1 MLHSVQSFFYF
12 SPKCLF
18 SVRLDSL
25 CLPRGRGRGLVCTRR
40 FSFREFYNFLLF
52 NFLIVIF
59 LEPFFFPTTFTYSN
73 DPHPY
78 PRPTTHDPRQ
88 RITPSPG
95 QPSRANK
102 PSLAIP
108 DQPSL
113 TSVWQVLIKPSR
125 EGPHQTQSSH
135 SRYTKSNKCLAS
147 PDQTQSRRS
156 SSNPVKPVQIN
167 PV

>member
-52 NFLIVIF
+52 YFLIVIF
-59 LEPFFFPTTFTYSN
+59 LENCFFSHDIYPLPRPT
-73 DPHPY
+73 PI
-78 PRPTTHDPRQ
+78 PTTHDPRQ

-108 DQPSL
+108 DQPSP

-125 EGPHQTQSSH
+125 EGPHQTQSS
-135 SRYTKSNKCLAS
+135 
-147 PDQTQSRRS
+147 
-156 SSNPVKPVQIN
+156 
-167 PV
+167 

>member
-40 FSFREFYNFLLF
+40 FSFREFYNLLLF
-52 NFLIVIF
+52 YFLIVIF
-59 LEPFFFPTTFTYSN
+59 LENCFFSHDIYPL
-73 DPHPY
+73 
-78 PRPTTHDPRQ
+78 PRPTTHDSGLHPVQ
-88 RITPSPG
+88 INPVE
-95 QPSRANK
+95 QVLIK

-108 DQPSL
+108 DQPSP
-113 TSVWQVLIKPSR
+113 TSPDQPS
-125 EGPHQTQSSH
+125 
-135 SRYTKSNKCLAS
+135 LAS

-156 SSNPVKPVQIN
+156 SSNPVEPVQIN